1 MLVLFTDT
9 DTDITLDEAKKYG
22 YHLISMPYSIDGEIF
37 YPYESW
43 IEFDAHEFYD
53 KLRSGIVPKTSSIS
67 EEKYINYFEP
77 FLKNGDD
84 IFYIHFSRNM
94 TTTFNAMDK
103 AVEKLQEKYP
113 ERKIY
118 TVDTNAITILSLN
131 IVKEVGEMF
140 KAGKT
145 PEEVIE
151 WVEKERGHFALYF
164 FSDSLKFFKHS
175 GRVSNLTGTMG
186 TMLGIR
192 PIIYIN
198 DDGKMLSIGKEK
210 GRFKAT
216 ERLIR
221 YVEELGEDLDQHRII
236 IGATDNEELVNEVK
250 NLLVEKFGENL
261 KIETHTINPTIGS
274 HCGPDSVG
282 ICFYAKN
289 R

>member
-1 MLVLFTDT
+1 
-9 DTDITLDEAKKYG
+9 
-22 YHLISMPYSIDGEIF
+22 
-37 YPYESW
+37 
-43 IEFDAHEFYD
+43 
-53 KLRSGIVPKTSSIS
+53 
-67 EEKYINYFEP
+67 
-77 FLKNGDD
+77 
-84 IFYIHFSRNM
+84 
-94 TTTFNAMDK
+94 
-103 AVEKLQEKYP
+103 
-113 ERKIY
+113 
-118 TVDTNAITILSLN
+118 
-131 IVKEVGEMF
+131 
-140 KAGKT
+140 
-145 PEEVIE
+145 
-151 WVEKERGHFALYF
+151 
-164 FSDSLKFFKHS
+164 
-175 GRVSNLTGTMG
+175 MG

-261 KIETHTINPTIGS
+261 KIETHIINPTIGS